1 MKGKPGIEINKS
13 SVEISNVGSELVAVK
28 ASCANFFA
36 INK

>member
-1 MKGKPGIEINKS
+1 VSECMI
-13 SVEISNVGSELVAVK
+13 VEIITVGSELLAVK